1 MSKREPHYF
10 RKDIELTNADLVR
23 EFHKKFG
30 LASDMDVDDD
40 PKLVELRLN
49 LITEEY
55 HEVCTA
61 FASGSKYQVAKE
73 LADLLYVAYG
83 AMIAFGFNADA
94 VFAEVHKS
102 NMSKLGKDGKP
113 VYRED
118 GKVIKSDQYIE
129 ADLSTVLR

>member
-1 MSKREPHYF
+1 M
-10 RKDIELTNADLVR
+10 TNATLVR
-23 EFHKKFG
+23 EFHDRFG
-30 LASDMDVDDD
+30 LSSDFDIDDN
-40 PKLVELRLN
+40 PKLVELRLK

-61 FASGSKYQVAKE
+61 FASGSKHEVAKE

-94 VFAEVHKS
+94 VFAEVHRS
-102 NMSKLGKDGKP
+102 NMTKLGKDGKP

-118 GKVIKSDQYIE
+118 GKVIKSELYE
-129 ADLSTVLR
+129 PADLTQVLG